1 MQELLD
7 VIAEVGLRFGM
18 ELHWDKFQL
27 LEVNAHYSIKTPTG
41 EVIQP
46 SEVMSYLGANMYA
59 DGAIR
64 SELNK
69 KLGAAW
75 AEFCK
80 SQKVWN
86 HSSLTMGR
94 KLQIYQA
101 VVVSRL
107 LYGLSSAWLNV
118 AESRRLNGFHA
129 RCLRKVTGI
138 KPSFISR
145 VSNAAVLKK
154 AGQAELRCQLLR
166 QQLLMYGR
174 LARASNDDVLRQLTF
189 IPDLTRPATGRYVR
203 RVGRPRNE
211 WAVML
216 EKETRKMH
224 ANPSAIIN
232 DQLLWKRAVVAYCV

>member
-1 MQELLD
+1 
-7 VIAEVGLRFGM
+7 
-18 ELHWDKFQL
+18 
-27 LEVNAHYSIKTPTG
+27 
-41 EVIQP
+41 
-46 SEVMSYLGANMYA
+46 MYA

-80 SQKVWN
+80 LQKVWN

-94 KLQIYQA
+94 KVQIYQA
-101 VVVSRL
+101 VVVSCL

-118 AESRRLNGFHA
+118 AEGRRLNGFHA

-145 VSNAAVLKK
+145 MSKTAVLKK
-154 AGQAELRCQLLR
+154 AGQVELRRQLLK

-174 LARASNDDVLRQLTF
+174 IARSSNEDVLRQLTF
-189 IPDLTRPATGRYVR
+189 IPDATRPATGMYVR

-211 WAVML
+211 WSVML
-216 EKETRKMH
+216 DKEARKMH
-224 ANPSAIIN
+224 ADPSAIIN
-232 DQLLWKRAVVAYCV
+232 DHLLWRRAVVAYCI

>member
-1 MQELLD
+1 
-7 VIAEVGLRFGM
+7 
-18 ELHWDKFQL
+18 
-27 LEVNAHYSIKTPTG
+27 
-41 EVIQP
+41 
-46 SEVMSYLGANMYA
+46 
-59 DGAIR
+59 
-64 SELNK
+64 
-69 KLGAAW
+69 
-75 AEFCK
+75 
-80 SQKVWN
+80 
-86 HSSLTMGR
+86 MGR
-94 KLQIYQA
+94 KVQIYQA

-189 IPDLTRPATGRYVR
+189 IPDSTRPATGRYVR

-224 ANPSAIIN
+224 ADPSTIIN
-232 DQLLWKRAVVAYCV
+232 DHFLWRRAVVAYCV